1 MPEIPNAR
9 IWSERMSLLE
19 VIHSKRNEI
28 DRLAAKH
35 GAGNIR
41 VFGSVVHGRE
51 TSVSDIDF
59 LIDIAGKTSAWFPS
73 GLALDL
79 QDLLGQP
86 VDVVTERSLHP
97 MLRERVLREARPL

>member
-1 MPEIPNAR
+1 ME
-9 IWSERMSLLE
+9 
-19 VIHSKRNEI
+19 
-28 DRLAAKH
+28 LAAKH

-41 VFGSVVHGRE
+41 VFGSVLHAQE
-51 TSVSDIDF
+51 TPASDIDS
-59 LIDIAGKTSAWFPS
+59 LIDVVGKTSAWFPS

-79 QDLLGQP
+79 QDLLGRP